1 MNRILITVCAAVLL
15 LLAAL
20 PVAYLSWPAPVPV
33 SAAISQ
39 GAEIGGPFE
48 LLDQDGRPVN
58 ESTFSGRWTLVFF
71 GFTHCPDVCPTA
83 MSHVARTLDGLGDQA
98 RKIQPLFITLDPERD
113 TPAVLGEY
121 TAFFDKRILGLS
133 GSEAQTRQVADAYS
147 VYFEKVPMGDT
158 YMLDHTATLYLMGP
172 DGQFVQHYSQQMSA
186 EAMAEDIAVQ
196 LASLP
201 AASNSSGE
209 ARNGF

>member
-1 MNRILITVCAAVLL
+1 LNRLLITVCAAVLL

-20 PVAYLSWPAPVPV
+20 PVAYLSWPARVPV

-48 LLDQDGRPVN
+48 LQDQHGQPVN
-58 ESTFSGRWTLVFF
+58 ESSFKGRWTLVFF

-83 MSHVARTLDGLGDQA
+83 MTHVARTLDSLGEQA
-98 RKIQPLFITLDPERD
+98 GQVQPLFITLDPERD
-113 TPAVLGEY
+113 TPEVLSEY
-121 TAFFDKRILGLS
+121 TAFFDQRILGLF
-133 GSEAQTRQVADAYS
+133 GSEGQTRQVADAYS
-147 VYFEKVPMGDT
+147 VYFEKIPMGDT

-196 LASLP
+196 LATFP
-201 AASNSSGE
+201 ADSNSNAE
-209 ARNGF
+209 ARNGL